1 MSPFLQIIQMGF
13 EAIVAIFFN
22 LFFWLVI
29 FLIYMQYKK
38 TSEIEIQILG
48 KEKRSLKDKTIHAA
62 ALGLLGGIVGTVV
75 MMGFGVTVDAKD
87 FLWLLPLA
95 LLLMTIHV
103 RYLCFSYAGGL
114 LSFSSLVF
122 GFPKIN
128 VPSIMA
134 IVAIL
139 HLIESILIRIDGCRD
154 AIPVF
159 QQDARYGII
168 GGFTLQRF
176 WPIPFAVLLLSVVP
190 IEGAQEIH
198 FPDWWPLFRSGTDIL
213 EPNNIALQI
222 TAVIAALGY
231 GDLAFTQTPKEK
243 SKRASRRLF
252 FYSIGLFG
260 LALLAEK
267 IKLFQYIAAI
277 FAPLAHEMLIFYGQK
292 EEKKGLPIFRQ
303 HTNGITVLDVE
314 EGSAAMKMGLEQG
327 DIILSINNRPVKSKE
342 EIQEILRYYPSY
354 IWLDVMN
361 LKGKMKMLHHQNY
374 RDGIHNLGILV
385 VSEDVQGIIEPE
397 ASASLLGYLFKK
409 WRRFR
414 R

>member
-1 MSPFLQIIQMGF
+1 MSRFCKSLDGLWQSCFFLTC
-13 EAIVAIFFN
+13 
-22 LFFWLVI
+22 FWLVI

-154 AIPVF
+154 MIPV

-168 GGFTLQRF
+168 GIHLQRF
-176 WPIPFAVLLLSVVP
+176 WPIP
-190 IEGAQEIH
+190 
-198 FPDWWPLFRSGTDIL
+198 
-213 EPNNIALQI
+213 
-222 TAVIAALGY
+222 
-231 GDLAFTQTPKEK
+231 
-243 SKRASRRLF
+243 
-252 FYSIGLFG
+252 
-260 LALLAEK
+260 
-267 IKLFQYIAAI
+267 
-277 FAPLAHEMLIFYGQK
+277 
-292 EEKKGLPIFRQ
+292 LPFC
-303 HTNGITVLDVE
+303 
-314 EGSAAMKMGLEQG
+314 
-327 DIILSINNRPVKSKE
+327 
-342 EIQEILRYYPSY
+342 SY
-354 IWLDVMN
+354 
-361 LKGKMKMLHHQNY
+361 Q
-374 RDGIHNLGILV
+374 
-385 VSEDVQGIIEPE
+385 SC
-397 ASASLLGYLFKK
+397 
-409 WRRFR
+409 
-414 R
+414 

>member
-1 MSPFLQIIQMGF
+1 MGF

-22 LFFWLVI
+22 LFFWIVI
-29 FLIYMQYKK
+29 FLIYIQYKK

-62 ALGLLGGIVGTVV
+62 ALGLLGGIIGTVV
-75 MMGFGVTVDAKD
+75 MMGFGVTVDVND
-87 FLWLLPLA
+87 FSWILPLA

-114 LSFSSLVF
+114 LSLSSLVF

-128 VPSIMA
+128 VPSVMA

-139 HLIESILIRIDGCRD
+139 HLIESILIRLDGCRD

-159 QQDARYGII
+159 RQDARHGII

-176 WPIPFAVLLLSVVP
+176 WPIPFAVLFLSTVP
-190 IEGAQEIH
+190 IEGAQEIY
-198 FPDWWPLFRSGTDIL
+198 FPDWWPLFRSGTGIL
-213 EPNNIALQI
+213 DPDNIVLQI

-231 GDLAFTQTPKEK
+231 GDVAFTQTPKEK

-260 LALLAEK
+260 LAILAEK
-267 IKLFQYIAAI
+267 IKLFQYIAAV
-277 FAPLAHEMLIFYGQK
+277 FAPLMHEMLILYGQK

-303 HTNGITVLDVE
+303 HINGVRVLDVE

-327 DIILSINNRPVKSKE
+327 DVILNINNRPVRSKE
-342 EIQEILRYYPSY
+342 DIQEILRYYPSY
-354 IWLDVMN
+354 IWLDVMS
-361 LKGKMKMLHHQNY
+361 LKGKMKMLHHQDY
-374 RDGIHNLGILV
+374 RHGIYNLGILV
-385 VSEDVQGIIEPE
+385 VSEDVQGVIDPE
-397 ASASLLGYLFKK
+397 TSASLLGHLLKK
-409 WRRFR
+409 WRRFFR
-414 R
+414 